1 MPPERAKPGK
11 LSIIVYSGDVERV
24 HYALALASAAAATNT
39 KATLF
44 FTMGGLKAL
53 LKDSGDGAP
62 GWHAL
67 RPGESGLA
75 PALRDAELAKRGAA
89 TFAELLA
96 ACRELDVKFMVCEM
110 GLRVMGIETADLR
123 SDIAY
128 AAGGIVTLMAEAE
141 ATGRILFI

>member
-1 MPPERAKPGK
+1 MPPERARPGK
-11 LSIIVYSGDVERV
+11 LSIIVFSGDVERV

-53 LKDSGDGAP
+53 LKDGPDGAP

-75 PALRDAELAKRGAA
+75 PALRDAELARRSAA
-89 TFAELLA
+89 TFAELMA

-110 GLRVMGIETADLR
+110 GLRAMGIEVSDLR
-123 SDIAY
+123 PDIAY
-128 AAGGIVTLMAEAE
+128 AAGGIVTLLAEAE
-141 ATGRILFI
+141 ARGQILFI